1 MKFVI
6 SGASGTLA
14 RLIAEELVAN
24 IPADDLILSTRNPAA
39 LEDWAARGAKVV
51 RGDHSDPDRLKGAYE
66 GGDRLM
72 VISGLNIGQRI
83 QEHSNVIDAAKAVG
97 IEHITYTSV
106 AGVHPGNPT
115 PSAKEHL
122 ATERLL
128 WASGLSF
135 TALRNQLYSE
145 LVYDMI
151 KDLALPTGK
160 WLHVGDK
167 GRISPVSRADIAAG
181 AAAIMLAP
189 EKHDRV
195 AYEMTGPER
204 LTNREIAQIA
214 ARVFC
219 KPIEYIPVPSEQMHK
234 MLAQMGAQPKP
245 NPASDIPPV
254 RFGSDE
260 LVNQWIA
267 NDEGYLD
274 ILSYHVEFLTGRK
287 PRSLESV
294 LRKLIAIRGV

>member
-24 IPADDLILSTRNPAA
+24 IPAGDLILSTRNPAA

-51 RGDHSDPDRLKGAYE
+51 RGDHGDPDSLKAGYA
-66 GGDRLM
+66 GGNRLM
-72 VISGLNIGQRI
+72 VISGLNIGHRI
-83 QEHSNVIDAAKAVG
+83 QEHGNVIDAAQAAGV
-97 IEHITYTSV
+97 EHITYTSV

-122 ATERLL
+122 ATERML
-128 WASGLSF
+128 WASNLSF
-135 TALRNQLYSE
+135 AALRNQLYAE
-145 LVYDMI
+145 LIYDMI
-151 KDLALPTGK
+151 KDLALPAGK
-160 WLHVGDK
+160 YLQVGDK
-167 GRISPVSRADIAAG
+167 GRTCPVSRADIAAC

-195 AYEMTGPER
+195 VYEITGPER
-204 LTNREIAQIA
+204 LTNREITQIA
-214 ARVFC
+214 ARLFG
-219 KPIEYIPVPSEQMHK
+219 KPIEYMPVSPGQMHEIFA
-234 MLAQMGAQPKP
+234 LMGAQRRP

-254 RFGSDE
+254 CFGSDE

-267 NDEGYLD
+267 FDEGYCD
-274 ILSYHVEFLTGRK
+274 ILSYHVELITGRK
-287 PRSLESV
+287 PRSLASV
-294 LRKLIAIRGV
+294 LEELIAGCGV